1 MTTLSR
7 SYPLTFL
14 GNIIKNKVVGNG
26 SIAAKI
32 EESIEVKDAGD
43 ALMRDLVRAIK
54 SKNDIY
60 LKQQSVTLP
69 ITLSLIKKYTRHDDI
84 MFNRIC
90 LMRLLFVCNYMLQ
103 ANEVASDVTCEA
115 NDDNDILD
123 RMSKMSLS
131 SNAEVVRA
139 INDAD
144 TRNIAG
150 LDAVKSAIKTEI
162 QNLGVKNRNAI
173 EEAKRELKE
182 TIELA
187 SNKQVKILNT
197 MKEERASEKKAPLPL
212 QKKQMDTGKSVAS
225 KDEVSQFEDKNIE
238 LVEQIKN
245 NLFRVKIKGKKKRI
259 LNEENLSMADKD
271 LLNSIIAKD
280 GKISNPSTPKSDE
293 EKSDEEKS
301 SGDDE
306 ETKKTDEMKTPAKGP
321 KVRAT
326 LLKSPEGRATLAQ
339 RPIGERGEVSKVK
352 GKVNSARK
360 LFQNS
365 SDNKQDQQDEQDQ
378 DEEDDEDANEI
389 YGYFDVYSD
398 DFEAA
403 SDDLSRMPFLKIVFE
418 DFGMKGVTHVTDA
431 CIQYLYNGMQMNKGN
446 YKKNYKSF
454 YKCFIMKEMKVTE
467 KDAEVMKHLFA
478 NVHDVD
484 FDHDYLCMIGNDLRM
499 KWISYL
505 RLAFYEKYIF
515 FHMFTRK
522 RCEINQGC
530 ILESLDNFVYDYC
543 YLATLMFENC

>member
-43 ALMRDLVRAIK
+43 ELMRDLVRAIK

-60 LKQQSVTLP
+60 LKQASVTLP

-115 NDDNDILD
+115 NDDNDILS

-144 TRNIAG
+144 TRNAAG

-162 QNLGVKNRNAI
+162 QHLGVENRNAI
-173 EEAKRELKE
+173 EKAKRALKK

-187 SNKQVKILNT
+187 SNQQVKILNT
-197 MKEERASEKKAPLPL
+197 MKEERALEKKAPLPL
-212 QKKQMDTGKSVAS
+212 KKKQMDTGKSVAS
-225 KDEVSQFEDKNIE
+225 KDEVSQFEGKHIE

-245 NLFRVKIKGKKKRI
+245 VLRVKIKGEKEERI

-271 LLNSIIAKD
+271 LLESIAN
-280 GKISNPSTPKSDE
+280 GKNISNPSTSTYG
-293 EKSDEEKS
+293 EKLDR
-301 SGDDE
+301 E
-306 ETKKTDEMKTPAKGP
+306 ETKTNNGLETQ
-321 KVRAT
+321 
-326 LLKSPEGRATLAQ
+326 LKSPKKIGRSVKETPM
-339 RPIGERGEVSKVK
+339 REPRGKGSKKK
-352 GKVNSARK
+352 GKGASGRNISK
-360 LFQNS
+360 EFDEQ
-365 SDNKQDQQDEQDQ
+365 SDKQSDDENKQDEQ
-378 DEEDDEDANEI
+378 DDEDANEI
-389 YGYFDVYSD
+389 YGYFDDEYSD

-403 SDDLSRMPFLKIVFE
+403 SDDLSRNRMPFLKIVFE

-543 YLATLMFENC
+543 YLATLMFENCSL

>member
-7 SYPLTFL
+7 SYPLAFL

-26 SIAAKI
+26 SIVAKI
-32 EESIEVKDAGD
+32 EESIEVRDAGD
-43 ALMRDLVRAIK
+43 ALMKELVRAMK
-54 SKNDIY
+54 SKKDIY
-60 LKQQSVTLP
+60 LKQASVTLP
-69 ITLSLIKKYTRHDDI
+69 ITLSLQKKYTRHDDI

-103 ANEVASDVTCEA
+103 ANDVTSDASCEA
-115 NDDNDILD
+115 NDDDILD

-144 TRNIAG
+144 TRNAAG
-150 LDAVKSAIKTEI
+150 LDAVKSAIETEI
-162 QNLGVKNRNAI
+162 QHLEVENRNAI

-182 TIELA
+182 TIELTSHA
-187 SNKQVKILNT
+187 EVEILKT
-197 MKEERASEKKAPLPL
+197 IKEERALEGKAPLPL
-212 QKKQMDTGKSVAS
+212 KTKQMDTGKPVAS
-225 KDEVSQFEDKNIE
+225 KDEVSQFQGKDIE
-238 LVEQIKN
+238 VVEKIKN
-245 NLFRVKIKGKKKRI
+245 NLLRVKIKGKKKRI
-259 LNEENLSMADKD
+259 LNEENLSKKDKD

-293 EKSDEEKS
+293 EKS

-321 KVRAT
+321 KIIKR
-326 LLKSPEGRATLAQ
+326 
-339 RPIGERGEVSKVK
+339 K
-352 GKVNSARK
+352 GKKSARI

-365 SDNKQDQQDEQDQ
+365 SDNKQDDQQDDQQD
-378 DEEDDEDANEI
+378 DEYDEDANEI
-389 YGYFDVYSD
+389 YGYFDEYSD

-403 SDDLSRMPFLKIVFE
+403 SEDPSRPTMPFLKIVFE
-418 DFGMKGVTHVTDA
+418 DLGMKGVTHVTDA

-454 YKCFIMKEMKVTE
+454 YKCFMMKEIKVAE
-467 KDAEVMKHLFA
+467 EDAEVMKHLFA

-484 FDHDYLCMIGNDLRM
+484 FDHDYLCLIGNKLRM

-515 FHMFTRK
+515 FHMFMRK
-522 RCEINQGC
+522 PCEINKGC